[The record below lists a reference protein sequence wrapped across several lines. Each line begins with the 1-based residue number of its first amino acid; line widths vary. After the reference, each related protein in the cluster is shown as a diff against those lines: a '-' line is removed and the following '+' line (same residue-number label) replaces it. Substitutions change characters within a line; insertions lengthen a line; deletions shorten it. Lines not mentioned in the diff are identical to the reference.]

1 MRDSDNDGVVDA
13 EDAFPNDPAASVD
26 TDGDGYPDAWNA
38 DATQAQIDAS
48 PLILDM
54 LPNDPYSWLD
64 SDGDG
69 VGSTQDIDDSDP
81 YSSYSLVEDFIEEMR
96 TLESGD
102 LLNDVYLKF
111 QTMGGAAPRFE
122 NGQLIL
128 EPLGHIEDVNPPAGF
143 VTRDTF
149 VGDTYFTSRIGR
161 STADGNYNVGI
172 RLARMPWFS
181 TRAGYGYSRALPA

>member
-1 MRDSDNDGVVDA
+1 
-13 EDAFPNDPAASVD
+13 
-26 TDGDGYPDAWNA
+26 
-38 DATQAQIDAS
+38 
-48 PLILDM
+48 M

-172 RLARMPWFS
+172 RVGQNALVFHPGLDTGIRGHFRHEYAAEGSADFCPKILRAKTSIWALHLAKV
-181 TRAGYGYSRALPA
+181 YSIR